1 MRHVTSQRLR
11 LSGGSELCF
20 TTAGDSSR
28 PAVLLLH
35 GSPSSARMF
44 RYVVPELSRMAYV
57 IAPDLPGFGESGVL
71 QSPSFPALGDAILEL
86 LDRLSAGPRYIY
98 LHDYGAPVG
107 FHVAMHAPEQ
117 VLGLIVQ
124 NGNAHRT
131 GLGPQWGGT
140 QAYWSRPDPENEAA
154 ATAHLTFEGTRGTYT
169 TGAPP
174 DVVARMSPE
183 VWEEDWRVM
192 NLPGRMDTQRAL
204 IRDYGRYVGRFEAIA
219 DYLARRQPPALM
231 VWGRH
236 DPFFELAE
244 VLSWMQALPRMEV
257 HILDAGHKLLETH
270 SAEAVPLM
278 LDFIRRT
285 QGKAQERESASD
297 AVNRPQP
304 KTSSNARSHA
314 R

>member
-1 MRHVTSQRLR
+1 MRPTTRQRFR
-11 LSGGSELCF
+11 LSGGTELSF
-20 TTAGDSSR
+20 ITAGEPSK

-35 GSPSSARMF
+35 GSPSSAQMF
-44 RYVVPELSRMAYV
+44 REVVPELSQAAYV
-57 IAPDLPGFGESGVL
+57 IAPDLPGFGESDVL
-71 QSPSFPALGDAILEL
+71 QSPSFPGLGQAILEL
-86 LDRLSAGPRYIY
+86 LDRLSVGPRYIY
-98 LHDYGAPVG
+98 LHDYGAPAG
-107 FHVAMHAPEQ
+107 FYTAMQAPEQ

-124 NGNAHRT
+124 NANAHRT
-131 GLGPQWGGT
+131 GLGPQWYET
-140 QAYWSRPDPENEAA
+140 QAPYWSQATPENEAA

-183 VWEEDWRVM
+183 IWEEDWRVM

-204 IRDYGRYVGRFEAIA
+204 IRDYGKYVERFDAIA

-236 DPFFELAE
+236 DPFFELDE
-244 VLSWMQALPRMEV
+244 VLSWMRALPRMEA

-270 SAEAVPLM
+270 ASAAVPLM

-285 QGKAQERESASD
+285 QRESEKG
-297 AVNRPQP
+297 N
-304 KTSSNARSHA
+304 K
-314 R
+314 

>member
-1 MRHVTSQRLR
+1 MRPPDPSPATRRPQRLR
-11 LSGGSELCF
+11 LSSGGGGTELSF
-20 TTAGDSSR
+20 ITAGDESK

-44 RYVVPELSRMAYV
+44 REVIHELSQIAYV
-57 IAPDLPGFGESGVL
+57 IAPDLPGFGESKPL
-71 QSPSFPALGDAILEL
+71 PKASFPAFGQAISEL
-86 LDRLSAGPRYIY
+86 LDHLAVGPRFVY

-107 FHVAMHAPEQ
+107 FHIAMQAPER

-131 GLGPQWGGT
+131 GLGPQWAQTLAYGGRRNPT
-140 QAYWSRPDPENEAA
+140 PENEKA
-154 ATAHLTFEGTRGTYT
+154 ATAHLTFEGTRDTYIR
-169 TGAPP
+169 GAPP
-174 DVVARMSPE
+174 DVVARMQPE

-204 IRDYGRYVGRFEAIA
+204 IKDYANYVERFDAIA
-219 DYLARRQPPALM
+219 DYLARWQPPALM

-257 HILDAGHKLLETH
+257 HVLDAGHKLLETH
-270 SAEAVPLM
+270 AAAAVPLM
-278 LDFIRRT
+278 LEFLRRT
-285 QGKAQERESASD
+285 HPLTESD
-297 AVNRPQP
+297 RTRKLQ
-304 KTSSNARSHA
+304 T
-314 R
+314 